1 MRLNINHHTHLMYKF
16 LSIIVLTS
24 IIFSQSFAQTEVPKP
39 DGSIDTRINVDGKI
53 FPAIITAEGDTLIL
67 VDLDNVSITAM
78 RSFANDDERRK
89 YERIKQYAA
98 KVYPY
103 AKEAI
108 RIFRELEYA
117 SQHMSKREKKR
128 KIAELEEQLTKEFE
142 EPLTNLTK
150 LQGKIMIKMI
160 EKETGQPIYNMI
172 KDLKGGFKAFYWNA
186 FSKLYSYDLKEGYN
200 KGQYTLLDAVLQDF
214 DVSYRIENETSLKY
228 VKLNRE
234 KK

>member
-1 MRLNINHHTHLMYKF
+1 LRYNIIKKYQMSRLLLFSLFLLSVWAADGQVQVPNGGIETK
-16 LSIIVLTS
+16 LSI
-24 IIFSQSFAQTEVPKP
+24 E
-39 DGSIDTRINVDGKI
+39 GKI
-53 FPAIITAEGDTLIL
+53 YPALITENGDTLIL
-67 VDLDNVSITAM
+67 VDLDNVSITAL
-78 RSFANDDERRK
+78 RTFANDEEYRK
-89 YERIKQYAA
+89 YLRFRNYAA

-108 RIFRELEYA
+108 RIFRELEYV
-117 SQHMSKREKKR
+117 SQHMSKKEKKK

-160 EKETGQPIYNMI
+160 EKETGQPIYHMI

-200 KGQYTLLDAVLQDF
+200 RGQYPVLDAVLQDF

-228 VKLNRE
+228 VKLNRNA
-234 KK
+234 K

>member
-1 MRLNINHHTHLMYKF
+1 MYKV
-16 LSIIVLTS
+16 LSTIILFS
-24 IIFSQSFAQTEVPKP
+24 IFQMAYGQKEVPAKA
-39 DGSIDTRINVDGKI
+39 GTETKISVEGRIY
-53 FPAIITAEGDTLIL
+53 PALITETGDTLIL
-67 VDLDNVSITAM
+67 VDLDDVSITAM
-78 RSFANDDERRK
+78 RSFANDEEYRK
-89 YERIKQYAA
+89 YQRFRNYAA

-117 SQHMSKREKKR
+117 SEHMSKKEKKK
-128 KIAELEEQLTKEFE
+128 KILELEEQLTKEFE

-200 KGQYTLLDAVLQDF
+200 RGQYPILDAVLQDF

-228 VKLNRE
+228 VKLNRNG
-234 KK
+234 K

>member
-1 MRLNINHHTHLMYKF
+1 MYKF
-16 LSIIVLTS
+16 IAIIVLV
-24 IIFSQSFAQTEVPKP
+24 FLVKWEVEAQTEIPRP
-39 DGSIDTRINVDGKI
+39 DGSRDAKINVDGRI
-53 FPAIITAEGDTLIL
+53 YSAIITEAGDTLIL

-78 RSFANDDERRK
+78 RSFASDEEKRK
-89 YERIKQYAA
+89 YERIKLYAA

-117 SQHMSKREKKR
+117 SQHMSKREKKK

-160 EKETGQPIYNMI
+160 EKETGQPIYNLI

-200 KGQYTLLDAVLQDF
+200 KGQYPMLDAVLQDF

-228 VKLNRE
+228 VKLNRS
-234 KK
+234 KQ